1 MSTIPALPSKDSETF
16 SNKIEG
22 LCMINNLKNFYYAS
36 RYEAKNLLNKAIIH
50 LIILMVPTFC
60 YSEPKVFFLGDSI
73 THGFGLPEDEGLINQ
88 LSNWFSNNDITV
100 DFINGGV
107 SGDTTAGGLERL
119 SWSLTEDISAVVVAL
134 GSNDVLR
141 GFPPEI
147 TKENLSAII
156 DIAQSNKLPVLLIG
170 TYAPGN
176 YGQEYKSDFDA
187 IFIDLAEE
195 KNIAYIDSYL
205 KPLLDEVSKGKDVMH
220 LLQADGLH
228 PNLNGVQVIVEYVF
242 PQLLKFLQET
252 NIIE

>member
-1 MSTIPALPSKDSETF
+1 MPEE
-16 SNKIEG
+16 EG
-22 LCMINNLKNFYYAS
+22 L
-36 RYEAKNLLNKAIIH
+36 
-50 LIILMVPTFC
+50 V
-60 YSEPKVFFLGDSI
+60 
-73 THGFGLPEDEGLINQ
+73 NQ
-88 LSNWFSNNDITV
+88 LSNWFSNNGTAV
-100 DFINGGV
+100 SFINGGV

-119 SWSLTEDISAVVVAL
+119 SWSLTEDISAVIVAL

-147 TKENLSAII
+147 TKENLSAMI
-156 DIAQSNKLPVLLIG
+156 DIAQGNKVPVLLIG

-176 YGQEYKSDFDA
+176 YGEEYKSNFDA
-187 IFIDLAEE
+187 IFTDLAEE

-228 PNLNGVQVIVEYVF
+228 PNPNGVRVVVEYIS

>member
-1 MSTIPALPSKDSETF
+1 ML
-16 SNKIEG
+16 
-22 LCMINNLKNFYYAS
+22 Y
-36 RYEAKNLLNKAIIH
+36 KAIIH
-50 LIILMVPTFC
+50 LIILTVPTFC
-60 YSEPKVFFLGDSI
+60 YSDPKVFILGDSI
-73 THGFGLPEDEGLINQ
+73 THGFGLPEEEGLVNQ
-88 LSNWFSNNDITV
+88 LSNWFSNNGTAV
-100 DFINGGV
+100 SFINGGV

-119 SWSLTEDISAVVVAL
+119 SWSLTEDISAVIVAL

-156 DIAQSNKLPVLLIG
+156 DIAQGNKVPVLLIG

-176 YGQEYKSDFDA
+176 YGEEYKSNFDA
-187 IFIDLAEE
+187 IFTDLAEE

-228 PNLNGVQVIVEYVF
+228 PNPNGVRVVVEYIS

>member
-1 MSTIPALPSKDSETF
+1 
-16 SNKIEG
+16 
-22 LCMINNLKNFYYAS
+22 MINNLKNFYYAS

-73 THGFGLPEDEGLINQ
+73 THGFGLPEGAGLINQ

-228 PNLNGVQVIVEYVF
+228 PNLNGVRVIVEYIF

>member
-1 MSTIPALPSKDSETF
+1 M
-16 SNKIEG
+16 
-22 LCMINNLKNFYYAS
+22 
-36 RYEAKNLLNKAIIH
+36 
-50 LIILMVPTFC
+50 
-60 YSEPKVFFLGDSI
+60 
-73 THGFGLPEDEGLINQ
+73 
-88 LSNWFSNNDITV
+88 
-100 DFINGGV
+100 
-107 SGDTTAGGLERL
+107 
-119 SWSLTEDISAVVVAL
+119 VVAL

>member
-1 MSTIPALPSKDSETF
+1 M
-16 SNKIEG
+16 
-22 LCMINNLKNFYYAS
+22 
-36 RYEAKNLLNKAIIH
+36 
-50 LIILMVPTFC
+50 PTFC
-60 YSEPKVFFLGDSI
+60 YSDPKVFILGDSI
-73 THGFGLPEDEGLINQ
+73 THGFGLPEEEGLVNQ
-88 LSNWFSNNDITV
+88 LSNWFSNNGTAV
-100 DFINGGV
+100 SFINGGV
-107 SGDTTAGGLERL
+107 SGDTTAGGVERL
-119 SWSLTEDISAVVVAL
+119 SWSLTEDISAVIVAL

-156 DIAQSNKLPVLLIG
+156 DIAQGNKVPVLLIG

-176 YGQEYKSDFDA
+176 YGEEYKSNFDA
-187 IFIDLAEE
+187 IFTDLAEE

-228 PNLNGVQVIVEYVF
+228 PNPNGVRVVVEYIS

>member
-1 MSTIPALPSKDSETF
+1 M
-16 SNKIEG
+16 
-22 LCMINNLKNFYYAS
+22 
-36 RYEAKNLLNKAIIH
+36 
-50 LIILMVPTFC
+50 
-60 YSEPKVFFLGDSI
+60 
-73 THGFGLPEDEGLINQ
+73 
-88 LSNWFSNNDITV
+88 FSNNDITV

>member
-1 MSTIPALPSKDSETF
+1 
-16 SNKIEG
+16 
-22 LCMINNLKNFYYAS
+22 MIHNLKNFCYAS
-36 RYEAKNLLNKAIIH
+36 RYEAKYLLNKAIIY

-60 YSEPKVFFLGDSI
+60 YSDPKVFFLGDSI

-228 PNLNGVQVIVEYVF
+228 PNLNGVQVIVEYIF